1 MIFKHV
7 SGINMLC
14 WISIIFGGKLKL
26 IYGITQN
33 IIQKI
38 IYNSNFI
45 HHIYIP
51 HPHVGFD

>member
-1 MIFKHV
+1 MRNKDLITNDFQTCVWYKHA
-7 SGINMLC
+7 C

-38 IYNSNFI
+38 IY
-45 HHIYIP
+45 H
-51 HPHVGFD
+51 